1 MLVSGIQRTMYQE
14 GKSQVG
20 KVSSNDSASF
30 GGLVREAT
38 QTAGVEEVQTLHG
51 DDEENG
57 DIAVYSNI
65 DFVNGKSITV
75 YKPKD
80 FDSDNPVYKVKMWD
94 ASGNVTEEMVDV
106 SKVNPKN
113 CNAIEM
119 YAYCANLKES
129 NQGSFLDTVAK
140 ASFTKASA
148 QYESGGFGEWDFS
161 EKMDWVSM
169 VEDVMESV
177 YQYGN
182 MKGYMDWKRFLDL
195 LN

>member
-14 GKSQVG
+14 GNSHVG
-20 KVSSNDSASF
+20 KVSSNESASF
-30 GGLVREAT
+30 GGLVKEAT

-119 YAYCANLKES
+119 YAYCANLKE
-129 NQGSFLDTVAK
+129 NGQGNFVDTVLKAAVAK
-140 ASFTKASA
+140 DVKNAENKSVSWNFA
-148 QYESGGFGEWDFS
+148 
-161 EKMDWVSM
+161 EKMDWV
-169 VEDVMESV
+169 EIANEIMESS
-177 YQYGN
+177 YRYGDI
-182 MKGYMDWKRFLDL
+182 KGYMGWKKFVDL
-195 LN
+195 LE

>member
-14 GKSQVG
+14 GNFQVG
-20 KVSSNDSASF
+20 KVSGNDSTSF
-30 GGLVREAT
+30 GGLVKEAT

-113 CNAIEM
+113 CNAIEL
-119 YAYCANLKES
+119 YAYCANLKE
-129 NQGSFLDTVAK
+129 NGQGNFVDTVLKAAVAK
-140 ASFTKASA
+140 AVKNAENKSVSWNFA
-148 QYESGGFGEWDFS
+148 
-161 EKMDWVSM
+161 EKMDWV
-169 VEDVMESV
+169 EIANEIMESS
-177 YQYGN
+177 YRYGDI
-182 MKGYMDWKRFLDL
+182 KGYMGWKKFVDL
-195 LN
+195 LE

>member
-14 GKSQVG
+14 GNFQVG
-20 KVSSNDSASF
+20 KVSGNDSTSF
-30 GGLVREAT
+30 GGLVKEAT

-113 CNAIEM
+113 SDTIEM
-119 YAYCANLKES
+119 YAYCANLKE
-129 NQGSFLDTVAK
+129 NGQGNFVDTVLKAAVAK
-140 ASFTKASA
+140 AVKNAENKSVSWNFA
-148 QYESGGFGEWDFS
+148 
-161 EKMDWVSM
+161 EKMDWV
-169 VEDVMESV
+169 EIANEIMESS
-177 YQYGN
+177 YRYGDI
-182 MKGYMDWKRFLDL
+182 KGYMGWKKFVDL
-195 LN
+195 LE

>member
-14 GKSQVG
+14 GNSQVG

-30 GGLVREAT
+30 GGLVKEVA

-65 DFVNGKSITV
+65 DFANGKSITV

-80 FDSDNPVYKVKMWD
+80 FDSDNPLYKVKMWD

-119 YAYCANLKES
+119 YAYCANLKE
-129 NQGSFLDTVAK
+129 NGQGNFVDTVLKAAVAK
-140 ASFTKASA
+140 DAKNAENKSVSWNFA
-148 QYESGGFGEWDFS
+148 
-161 EKMDWVSM
+161 EKMDWV
-169 VEDVMESV
+169 EIANEIMESS
-177 YQYGN
+177 YRYGDI
-182 MKGYMDWKRFLDL
+182 KGYMGWKKFVDL
-195 LN
+195 LE

>member
-14 GKSQVG
+14 GNSHVG
-20 KVSSNDSASF
+20 KVSSNESASF
-30 GGLVREAT
+30 GGLVKEAT

-119 YAYCANLKES
+119 YAYCANLKE
-129 NQGSFLDTVAK
+129 NGQGNFVDTVLKAAVAK
-140 ASFTKASA
+140 AVKNAENKSVSWNFA
-148 QYESGGFGEWDFS
+148 
-161 EKMDWVSM
+161 EKMDWV
-169 VEDVMESV
+169 EIANEIMESS
-177 YQYGN
+177 YRYGDI
-182 MKGYMDWKRFLDL
+182 KGYMGWKKFVDL
-195 LN
+195 LE

>member
-14 GKSQVG
+14 GNSQVG

-30 GGLVREAT
+30 GELVKEVA
-38 QTAGVEEVQTLHG
+38 QTAGAEEVQTLHG

-113 CNAIEM
+113 SDTIEM
-119 YAYCANLKES
+119 YAYCANLKE
-129 NQGSFLDTVAK
+129 NGQGNFVDTVLKAAVAK
-140 ASFTKASA
+140 AVKNAENKSVSWNFA
-148 QYESGGFGEWDFS
+148 
-161 EKMDWVSM
+161 EKMDWV
-169 VEDVMESV
+169 EIANEIMESS
-177 YQYGN
+177 YRYGDI
-182 MKGYMDWKRFLDL
+182 KGYMGWKKFVDL
-195 LN
+195 LE